1 MSELTLLI
9 EPTVALPPD
18 RVDALSAGLADDLRT
33 VRGLRVAH
41 AERPAKGH
49 GKSPQAWELGMLVV
63 GGLFSATTMRAVA
76 QIAIAYADRVKA
88 RSIRLRSG
96 DNELVITGATR
107 VDAQLVEQVARL
119 LGPGSATGDPGT
131 AALPATASRPG
142 GSAPTG
148 S

>member
-1 MSELTLLI
+1 MSELTLLV
-9 EPTVALPPD
+9 EPSPALTAE
-18 RVDALSAGLADDLRT
+18 RVDGLASGLADDLRT

-41 AERPAKGH
+41 AQRPADGH

-63 GGLFSATTMRAVA
+63 GGLFSATTMRAIA

-96 DNELVITGATR
+96 DNELVVTGATR
-107 VDAQLVEQVARL
+107 VDAQLVDQLAQL
-119 LGPGSATGDPGT
+119 LGQSGSTAAPAT
-131 AALPATASRPG
+131 AALPTASPDG
-142 GSAPTG
+142 GSARAG

>member
-9 EPTVALPPD
+9 EPTAELPGD
-18 RVDALSAGLADDLRT
+18 RVDALAAGLADDLRT

-41 AERPAKGH
+41 AQRPAVGH

-63 GGLFSATTMRAVA
+63 GGLFSATTMRALA
-76 QIAIAYADRVKA
+76 QIAIAYADRIKA

-107 VDAQLVEQVARL
+107 VDPQLVEQVARL
-119 LGPGSATGDPGT
+119 LAQGGSGSSDPTT
-131 AALPATASRPG
+131 AALPATSRDG
-142 GSAPTG
+142 GSATTG